1 MSIFDIIDNVDW
13 NKNIIFLVLY
23 ITIVVLCVFIYLVP
37 LMDNYKSVIMEYRK
51 TNILDNQIN
60 TTLDR
65 LKGSETEIL
74 RDNMEVFERLQH
86 KMTAKDL
93 QKYAR
98 THIKGA
104 NVEDLGVVEAE
115 NGILIHSF
123 KITGQTRKLLN
134 IRNLLSNVREL
145 QNSVRIAFPIT
156 ITKDE
161 RRRVLNAEISVMV
174 YNSTRDI
181 SALKAQLEKE
191 MSAVSESAESI
202 ESIESTESTE
212 SAKHEKVSEVGETID
227 IIETISPESSESIEP
242 PKTQKPSKTRES
254 TKANKPTKSQ
264 KSNAKDLGDSNKAI
278 ESNAKDD
285 SSKTTESS
293 APQALETPKST
304 ESHESNAKDSS
315 DSKDN
320 NATISKH

>member
-60 TTLDR
+60 ATLDR
-65 LKGSETEIL
+65 LKGSETDIL

-86 KMTAKDL
+86 KLSAKDL

-123 KITGQTRKLLN
+123 KITGQTRRLLN
-134 IRNLLSNVREL
+134 IRNMLSNVRAL

-161 RRRVLNAEISVMV
+161 RRGVLEFEVALMI

-181 SALKAQLEKE
+181 SAIKAQLEKE
-191 MSAVSESAESI
+191 MSEPLEVEKIVESIKERESA
-202 ESIESTESTE
+202 ESTESTE
-212 SAKHEKVSEVGETID
+212 SSTIMDIVETI
-227 IIETISPESSESIEP
+227 EPSESNKSNKSIES
-242 PKTQKPSKTRES
+242 PKPAESPKQKAKNSNALGES
-254 TKANKPTKSQ
+254 TQQNTLNK
-264 KSNAKDLGDSNKAI
+264 KDLPKN
-278 ESNAKDD
+278 ESK
-285 SSKTTESS
+285 K
-293 APQALETPKST
+293 
-304 ESHESNAKDSS
+304 
-315 DSKDN
+315 
-320 NATISKH
+320 

>member
-60 TTLDR
+60 ATLDR
-65 LKGSETEIL
+65 LKGSETDIL

-86 KMTAKDL
+86 KLSAKDL

-115 NGILIHSF
+115 NGILIDTF
-123 KITGQTRKLLN
+123 KIMGQTRRLLN
-134 IRNLLSNVREL
+134 IRNMLSNVRAL

-161 RRRVLNAEISVMV
+161 RRGVLEFEVALMI

-181 SALKAQLEKE
+181 SAIKAQLEKE
-191 MSAVSESAESI
+191 MSEPLEVEKIVESIKERESA
-202 ESIESTESTE
+202 ESTE
-212 SAKHEKVSEVGETID
+212 SAETTESSTIMDIVETI
-227 IIETISPESSESIEP
+227 EPSESNESIES
-242 PKTQKPSKTRES
+242 PKPAES
-254 TKANKPTKSQ
+254 PKKKAKDSNKSAKPTKSSA
-264 KSNAKDLGDSNKAI
+264 KSTATDLGESKPNNSN
-278 ESNAKDD
+278 
-285 SSKTTESS
+285 
-293 APQALETPKST
+293 
-304 ESHESNAKDSS
+304 
-315 DSKDN
+315 DN
-320 NATISKH
+320 NATKSSK

>member
-23 ITIVVLCVFIYLVP
+23 ITIVVLCVFIYLMP

-65 LKGSETEIL
+65 LKGSETDIL

-86 KMTAKDL
+86 KLSAKDL

-115 NGILIHSF
+115 NGIMIHSF
-123 KITGQTRKLLN
+123 KITGQTRRLLD
-134 IRNLLSNVREL
+134 IRNLLSNVKAL
-145 QNSVRIAFPIT
+145 PNSVRIAFPIT

-161 RRRVLNAEISVMV
+161 RRGVLEFEVALMI

-181 SALKAQLEKE
+181 SAIKAQLEKE
-191 MSAVSESAESI
+191 ARESMEAEKSRELRESIEIIESSESAES
-202 ESIESTESTE
+202 SEST
-212 SAKHEKVSEVGETID
+212 K
-227 IIETISPESSESIEP
+227 SIEP
-242 PKTQKPSKTRES
+242 
-254 TKANKPTKSQ
+254 TKSA
-264 KSNAKDLGDSNKAI
+264 KSNKSA
-278 ESNAKDD
+278 ES
-285 SSKTTESS
+285 
-293 APQALETPKST
+293 PKQ
-304 ESHESNAKDSS
+304 NAKDSS
-315 DSKDN
+315 VSNK
-320 NATISKH
+320 NAKIPQTK

>member
-60 TTLDR
+60 ATLDR
-65 LKGSETEIL
+65 LKGSETDIL

-86 KMTAKDL
+86 KLSTKDL

-104 NVEDLGVVEAE
+104 NVEDLGIVEAE

-123 KITGQTRKLLN
+123 KITGQTRRLLN
-134 IRNLLSNVREL
+134 IRNMLSNVRAL

-161 RRRVLNAEISVMV
+161 RRGVLEFEVALMI

-181 SALKAQLEKE
+181 SAIKAQLEKE
-191 MSAVSESAESI
+191 MSEPLEVEKIVESIKERESAESTKSTESSTIMDIVETIEPSESAESNK
-202 ESIESTESTE
+202 SIES
-212 SAKHEKVSEVGETID
+212 
-227 IIETISPESSESIEP
+227 
-242 PKTQKPSKTRES
+242 PKQK
-254 TKANKPTKSQ
+254 
-264 KSNAKDLGDSNKAI
+264 
-278 ESNAKDD
+278 
-285 SSKTTESS
+285 
-293 APQALETPKST
+293 
-304 ESHESNAKDSS
+304 AKDSNALGES
-315 DSKDN
+315 TQQNTLNKKDSPKN
-320 NATISKH
+320 ESKK

>member
-123 KITGQTRKLLN
+123 KITGHTRKLLN

-161 RRRVLNAEISVMV
+161 RRGVLEFEVTLMI

-181 SALKAQLEKE
+181 SAIKAQLEKE
-191 MSAVSESAESI
+191 MSENMETEKSRELRESI
-202 ESIESTESTE
+202 EIIE
-212 SAKHEKVSEVGETID
+212 SAKSTETNESSVIMDIVETI
-227 IIETISPESSESIEP
+227 EPTEPVKPTESI
-242 PKTQKPSKTRES
+242 KP
-254 TKANKPTKSQ
+254 TKSNKPTKSPKQ
-264 KSNAKDLGDSNKAI
+264 KAKDSSKSTKSSKSNAKSTATDLNESKPNNSN
-278 ESNAKDD
+278 
-285 SSKTTESS
+285 
-293 APQALETPKST
+293 
-304 ESHESNAKDSS
+304 
-315 DSKDN
+315 DN
-320 NATISKH
+320 NATKSSE

>member
-60 TTLDR
+60 ATLDR
-65 LKGSETEIL
+65 LKGSETDIL

-86 KMTAKDL
+86 KLSAKDL

-123 KITGQTRKLLN
+123 KIMGQTRRLLN
-134 IRNLLSNVREL
+134 IRNMLSNVRAL

-161 RRRVLNAEISVMV
+161 RRGVLEFEVALMI

-181 SALKAQLEKE
+181 SAIKAQLEKE
-191 MSAVSESAESI
+191 MSEPLEVEKIVESIKERESA
-202 ESIESTESTE
+202 ESTE
-212 SAKHEKVSEVGETID
+212 SAESGTIMDIVETI
-227 IIETISPESSESIEP
+227 EPSESNESIES
-242 PKTQKPSKTRES
+242 PKPAES
-254 TKANKPTKSQ
+254 PKKKAKDSNKSAKPTKSSA
-264 KSNAKDLGDSNKAI
+264 KSTATDLGESKPNNSN
-278 ESNAKDD
+278 
-285 SSKTTESS
+285 
-293 APQALETPKST
+293 
-304 ESHESNAKDSS
+304 
-315 DSKDN
+315 DN
-320 NATISKH
+320 NATKSSK

>member
-60 TTLDR
+60 ATLDR
-65 LKGSETEIL
+65 LKGSETDIL

-86 KMTAKDL
+86 KLSAKDL

-123 KITGQTRKLLN
+123 KITGQTRRLLN
-134 IRNLLSNVREL
+134 IRNMLSNVRAL

-161 RRRVLNAEISVMV
+161 RRGVLEFEVALMI

-181 SALKAQLEKE
+181 SAIKAQLEKE
-191 MSAVSESAESI
+191 MSEPLEVEKIVESIKERESAESTESGTIMDIVETI
-202 ESIESTESTE
+202 EPSESNESNKSIESPKPAES
-212 SAKHEKVSEVGETID
+212 
-227 IIETISPESSESIEP
+227 P
-242 PKTQKPSKTRES
+242 
-254 TKANKPTKSQ
+254 KPTKSS
-264 KSNAKDLGDSNKAI
+264 KPA
-278 ESNAKDD
+278 ESLE
-285 SSKTTESS
+285 SK
-293 APQALETPKST
+293 K
-304 ESHESNAKDSS
+304 
-315 DSKDN
+315 
-320 NATISKH
+320 